1 MGQIKK
7 SQGVFVFSTQ
17 KHEKVKILVAVPRS
31 NSTIIEF
38 ILGSSTSVSKIIHEP
53 FIDFGYYNA
62 EAFSAHQKISAVIN
76 TGNNKKED
84 IFLIKEMAHWLAKDN
99 IYKIF
104 LKSID
109 EPVILLIKNPYL
121 SIESKIKKILQ
132 GADRKDRPGLT
143 KLLLASISQQK
154 NKNIQS
160 SRDGLKFF
168 AQKKGYNSWAKLVEK
183 EAIQK
188 RNFVIFNPIVK
199 YFVENSTE
207 DIWGWKSIDEIRKF
221 LDKNK
226 VRYKILEGIDF
237 QLAPE
242 ATICGLCKVLNINFS
257 RKMLYCSEKKFQKL
271 IEQIQPYS
279 MHWYEKVLSSQEV
292 IKPDIPPLSIKKFPL
307 CIQTYLSNIALPI
320 YTRLYLSRHRLN
332 VLDYSINLK
341 RDRISFRNYKTF
353 DTIYF
358 AANKHMNYFF
368 KR

>member
-1 MGQIKK
+1 
-7 SQGVFVFSTQ
+7 
-17 KHEKVKILVAVPRS
+17 VPRS

-132 GADRKDRPGLT
+132 GADRKDRPGFT

-168 AQKKGYNSWAKLVEK
+168 A
-183 EAIQK
+183 
-188 RNFVIFNPIVK
+188 
-199 YFVENSTE
+199 
-207 DIWGWKSIDEIRKF
+207 
-221 LDKNK
+221 
-226 VRYKILEGIDF
+226 
-237 QLAPE
+237 
-242 ATICGLCKVLNINFS
+242 
-257 RKMLYCSEKKFQKL
+257 
-271 IEQIQPYS
+271 
-279 MHWYEKVLSSQEV
+279 
-292 IKPDIPPLSIKKFPL
+292 
-307 CIQTYLSNIALPI
+307 
-320 YTRLYLSRHRLN
+320 
-332 VLDYSINLK
+332 
-341 RDRISFRNYKTF
+341 
-353 DTIYF
+353 
-358 AANKHMNYFF
+358 
-368 KR
+368 